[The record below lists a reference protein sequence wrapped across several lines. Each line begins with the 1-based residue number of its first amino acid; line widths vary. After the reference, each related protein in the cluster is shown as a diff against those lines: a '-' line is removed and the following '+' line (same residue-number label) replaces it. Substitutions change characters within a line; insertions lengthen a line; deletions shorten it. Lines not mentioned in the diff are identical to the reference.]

1 MVQSGDFPFRRSPE
15 TFPSGAVRR
24 LSLQVQSGDFPF
36 ILVTTPAAKL
46 DPVARRQ
53 LRSHVMKGKNKK
65 KVKMSG
71 SSVLGSWINDQQH
84 DSLGLS
90 RVASSP
96 IFPRVGTV
104 MSHIPF
110 VEDMNPNKWEL
121 IYKCM

>member
-1 MVQSGDFPFRRSPE
+1 M
-15 TFPSGAVRR
+15 
-24 LSLQVQSGDFPF
+24 VQSGDFPF

-46 DPVARRQ
+46 DPAARRR
-53 LRSHVMKGKNKK
+53 LRSHVMRGKNKK